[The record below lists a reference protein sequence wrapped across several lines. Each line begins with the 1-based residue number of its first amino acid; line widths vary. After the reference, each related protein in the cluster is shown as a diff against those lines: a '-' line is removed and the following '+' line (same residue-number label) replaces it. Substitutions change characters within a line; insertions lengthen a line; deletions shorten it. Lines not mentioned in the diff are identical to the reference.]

1 MKGAIV
7 LVSFPFSD
15 LSGKKVRPACILA
28 DDGRDVTLAF
38 ISSVI
43 KNQGPF
49 DLVLKPDKTNNLKKE
64 SLLKTSKIATLS
76 KSIIHGKIGYLK
88 PETVSQMNVLLIKYL
103 KLS

>member
-1 MKGAIV
+1 MKGDIV

-28 DDGRDVTLAF
+28 EDGRDVTLAF
-38 ISSVI
+38 ISSVL

-49 DLVLKPDKTNNLKKE
+49 DLILKPDKTNNLKKE

-76 KSIIHGKIGYLK
+76 KSIVHGKIGCLK
-88 PETVSQMNVLLIKYL
+88 PEIIFQMDTLIMKYF
-103 KLS
+103 KLP